1 MGPQKKKISV
11 VAGCLNEEGNIENFY
26 SRVTAV
32 LAGFP
37 GYSYE
42 ILVADNHS
50 TDRTRKILRK
60 LAASDTRLKVLFNSG
75 NFGPVRS
82 GHNAF
87 LLATGDAVI
96 QMASDLQDPPELIA
110 EMIRKWEEGFKV
122 VVAIK
127 SSSRETPLIFLARK
141 IFYRLLGFLAD
152 TDQVIQNFTGF
163 GLYDRAFL
171 NVLRRFRDPVPY
183 LRGFVSEIGF
193 RRAEI
198 SFVQPEREWGSS
210 KHSLLSLYDVAM
222 SGVINHSKLPLRL
235 ATFSGF
241 LLAGISLLVALAY
254 LVYKLLYWDTF
265 TLGLA
270 PLIVGVFFFSAVQ
283 LIFIGIIGEYV
294 GAVLAQVKNRPLAIV
309 EEALN
314 CPNPDA

>member
-1 MGPQKKKISV
+1 MTPDKQKISIV
-11 VAGCLNEEGNIENFY
+11 TGCLNEQGNVEDYY
-26 SRVTAV
+26 SRVTKV
-32 LAGFP
+32 LSEFP
-37 GYSYE
+37 GYGYE
-42 ILVADNHS
+42 IIIADNCS
-50 TDRTRKILRK
+50 TDRTREILRS
-60 LAASDTRLKVLFNSG
+60 LAAADSRLKVIFNSS

-82 GHNAF
+82 GYNAF

-96 QMASDLQDPPELIA
+96 LMACDLQDPPELIA

-122 VVAIK
+122 VVAVK
-127 SSSRETPLIFLARK
+127 SSSRETPVIFLARK
-141 IFYRLLGFLAD
+141 IFYQILSFLSD

-163 GLYDRAFL
+163 GLYDRVFL
-171 NVLRRFRDPVPY
+171 NVLRRYRDPVPY

-198 SFVQPEREWGSS
+198 PFEQPERKQGRS
-210 KHSLLSLYDVAM
+210 KHAFLSLYDLAM

-241 LLAGISLLVALAY
+241 FIAGISLLVALGY
-254 LVYKLLYWDTF
+254 LAYKLLFWDTF

-270 PLIVGVFFFSAVQ
+270 PLIIGVFFFSAVQ

-294 GAVLAQVKNRPLAIV
+294 GAILTQVKSRPLAII
-309 EEALN
+309 EETIN
-314 CPNPDA
+314 FPNPDA